1 MQNTNLCSEGQS
13 FSLAHLVPFVEVS
26 RQKIKR
32 ELIKENEMCGFNED
46 EATINKKVEFR
57 LKDEI
62 RRGIQTIQYQILTLM
77 TTNGQAP
84 FVTMFLWLDEVEDGQ
99 ARDDMAMLIEEV
111 LNQRIQGVKNEKG
124 VYITPAFP
132 KIIYLLDEDNIHEN
146 SKYYT

>member
-1 MQNTNLCSEGQS
+1 
-13 FSLAHLVPFVEVS
+13 
-26 RQKIKR
+26 
-32 ELIKENEMCGFNED
+32 MCGFNED
-46 EATINKKVEFR
+46 EATVNKKVEFR

-111 LNQRIQGVKNEKG
+111 LNQRIQGVKTEK
-124 VYITPAFP
+124 VFILHQHSIKLF
-132 KIIYLLDEDNIHEN
+132 IC
-146 SKYYT
+146 

>member
-1 MQNTNLCSEGQS
+1 
-13 FSLAHLVPFVEVS
+13 
-26 RQKIKR
+26 
-32 ELIKENEMCGFNED
+32 MCGFNED

-124 VYITPAFP
+124 VYITHAFP
-132 KIIYLLDEDNIHEN
+132 KLILALQEKQY
-146 SKYYT
+146 